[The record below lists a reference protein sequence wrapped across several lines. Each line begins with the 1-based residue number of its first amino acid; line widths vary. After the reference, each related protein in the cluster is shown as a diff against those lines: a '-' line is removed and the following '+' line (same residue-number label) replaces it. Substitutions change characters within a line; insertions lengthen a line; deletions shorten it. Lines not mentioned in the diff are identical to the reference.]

1 MVNSSPR
8 LSYFFP
14 LRETFLSGD
23 ERGETSAVRRLE
35 FSMGKSRSATNF
47 RRLGRFLSLNCL
59 QGSPKSE
66 LQEL

>member
-35 FSMGKSRSATNF
+35 FSMASHVRQQIF
-47 RRLGRFLSLNCL
+47 VVLEDFYR
-59 QGSPKSE
+59 
-66 LQEL
+66 